1 MEVMELVTVSNAAVV
16 LNDKTTTAV
25 KATTAAPART
35 VNLSDMEARRQQW
48 ETTAYRTSNQQ
59 LYAVLADCLAYGEA
73 LPVAE
78 AKQRTKDLEEF
89 FKLRGYTVKSDSP
102 LLTRVVKAV
111 FGNVDRRRISTY
123 SLVLRTAQKEGI
135 TADKLAD
142 WIEQRGGVQEVRLS
156 RSATYVS
163 PKAKAAKAKST
174 LSALPNLAIAKDKL
188 AELAD
193 ADFVGC
199 ECVLLAEQQADGSFH
214 IKALT
219 RSGTA
224 VNAALTA
231 LYSEQQK
238 AAA

>member
-1 MEVMELVTVSNAAVV
+1 MTTNKAAVV
-16 LNDKTTTAV
+16 LNDKPNAANTAQPAV
-25 KATTAAPART
+25 QTKATT
-35 VNLSDMEARRQQW
+35 LSEMEAKRQQW

-59 LYAVLADCLAYGEA
+59 LYAVLADCLAYGGE
-73 LPVAE
+73 LPIAD
-78 AKQRTKDLEEF
+78 AKHRTKELADF
-89 FKLRGYTVKSDSP
+89 FALRGYVVKNDSP

-135 TADKLAD
+135 TADKLAG
-142 WIEQRGGVQEVRLS
+142 WIEERGGVQEVKLS

-163 PKAKAAKAKST
+163 PKAKAAQAKST
-174 LSALPNLAIAKDKL
+174 LPSISNLAVVASEAL
-188 AELAD
+188 SQRAD
-193 ADFVGC
+193 AEFLG
-199 ECVLLAEQQADGSFH
+199 EQCVLLAEQQADGSFH

-231 LYSEQQK
+231 LYGEQQK